1 MKNLRQHHLGIADPQ
16 KTIFTFDCNPT
27 GSDQKY
33 AANQQFCRQFARQQ
47 GLTVFDIDR
56 GIGTHVAVDEGR
68 IGPGGTLVSTDS
80 HANILGAIGAFGQG
94 MGDVDIAQAFA
105 RGKVWF
111 EVPPTLRIVLKGTPS
126 PDATA
131 KDLALALVRHFGA
144 SGLLGY
150 AAELTGPAAD
160 AIDLAGRFTVASLAT
175 EMGGIILFLAPSPQ
189 VIEHCKAA
197 APRRADLLGRRCPL

>member
-1 MKNLRQHHLGIADPQ
+1 MGKTLIEKILGAHAGREVVPGEIVECRSTSCAARDFGGANVVKNLRQHGLGVADPR

-105 RGKVWF
+105 RGNVWF

-126 PDATA
+126 PDAMA
-131 KDLALALVRHFGA
+131 KDLALR
-144 SGLLGY
+144 
-150 AAELTGPAAD
+150 
-160 AIDLAGRFTVASLAT
+160 
-175 EMGGIILFLAPSPQ
+175 
-189 VIEHCKAA
+189 
-197 APRRADLLGRRCPL
+197 